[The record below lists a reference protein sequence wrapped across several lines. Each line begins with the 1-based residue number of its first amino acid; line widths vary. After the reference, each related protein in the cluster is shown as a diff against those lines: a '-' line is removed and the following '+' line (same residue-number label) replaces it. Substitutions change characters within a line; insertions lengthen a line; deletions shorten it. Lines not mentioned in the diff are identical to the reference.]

1 MEVSVTTTVRPDE
14 NVKRARVDAMAALQA
29 KTTSERA
36 KSDAAKMLRYKT
48 MRRVIPEG
56 AVRQRMEA
64 DGVSA
69 EDIAAFWES

>member
-1 MEVSVTTTVRPDE
+1 MEVLVTATVRPDE

-36 KSDAAKMLRYKT
+36 TSNAAKMSRYKT
-48 MRRVIPEG
+48 MRKIMPEG

-69 EDIAAFWES
+69 EDLAAFWES